1 MRSVVTGTLINTG
14 TVIAGGTLGTL
25 LGNRFPARVR
35 NTVMDALGLTTILIG
50 LKMAF
55 ETSNVLLLLGSL
67 LLGGIVGELLDIEAA
82 LNRVARRLEE
92 KVSARATPDGRAA
105 GAHRGA
111 PGGEDTGSRFARGF
125 VTASLVFC
133 VGPMTIMGSIQ
144 DGLTGDY
151 STLAV
156 KAMLDGFAALAFASS
171 LGMGVTFSAL
181 VVLVYQGGITMAAA
195 WAQAI
200 LTPAMVAE
208 MTATGGLLIFAIGL
222 GLLELK
228 RIRVANLLPAIF
240 VAPLLIVLFR

>member
-1 MRSVVTGTLINTG
+1 MKPVTGTLINTA
-14 TVIAGGTLGTL
+14 TVVAGGTLGTL
-25 LGNRFPARVR
+25 LGNRLPARLR

-50 LKMAF
+50 LKMAL

-67 LLGGIVGELLDIEAA
+67 LLGGIAGELLDIDAA
-82 LNRVARRLEE
+82 LNRLARRLEAR
-92 KVSARATPDGRAA
+92 VSPGAETAA
-105 GAHRGA
+105 GG
-111 PGGEDTGSRFARGF
+111 RFARGF

-151 STLAV
+151 STLAI

-181 VVLVYQGGITMAAA
+181 VVLAYQGSITLAAV

-240 VAPLLIVLFR
+240 VAPLLVALFL

>member
-1 MRSVVTGTLINTG
+1 MTGTLINTA
-14 TVIAGGTLGTL
+14 TVVAGGTLGTL
-25 LGNRFPARVR
+25 LGNRLPARVR
-35 NTVMDALGLTTILIG
+35 NTVMDALGLTTTLIG

-67 LLGGIVGELLDIEAA
+67 LLGGIMGELVDIDAA
-82 LNRVARRLEE
+82 LNRLARRLEE
-92 KVSARATPDGRAA
+92 KVLARSTPDGGAA

-111 PGGEDTGSRFARGF
+111 PAGEDTGGRFARGF

-151 STLAV
+151 STLAI
-156 KAMLDGFAALAFASS
+156 KATLDGFAALAFASS

-181 VVLVYQGGITMAAA
+181 VVLVYQGGITLAAS

-240 VAPLLIVLFR
+240 VAPLLVALFH

>member
-1 MRSVVTGTLINTG
+1 MTGTLVNTA

-25 LGNRFPARVR
+25 LGNRLPTRVR
-35 NTVMDALGLTTILIG
+35 STVMDALGLTTILIG

-67 LLGGIVGELLDIEAA
+67 LLGGIAGELLDIEAA
-82 LNRVARRLEE
+82 LNRLAGRLEAR
-92 KVSARATPDGRAA
+92 VSPGSGTAT
-105 GAHRGA
+105 
-111 PGGEDTGSRFARGF
+111 GGRFARGF

-133 VGPMTIMGSIQ
+133 VGPMTIMGSLQ

-151 STLAV
+151 STLAI

-181 VVLVYQGGITMAAA
+181 VVLVYQGGITLAAA

-240 VAPLLIVLFR
+240 VAPLLVALFH

>member
-1 MRSVVTGTLINTG
+1 MTGTLINTA
-14 TVIAGGTLGTL
+14 TVVAGGTLGTL
-25 LGNRFPARVR
+25 LGDRLPARVR
-35 NTVMDALGLTTILIG
+35 STVMDALGLTTILIG

-55 ETSNVLLLLGSL
+55 ATSNVLLLLGSL
-67 LLGGIVGELLDIEAA
+67 LLGGLAGELLDIDAA
-82 LNRVARRLEE
+82 LNRLARRLE
-92 KVSARATPDGRAA
+92 KKL
-105 GAHRGA
+105 A
-111 PGGEDTGSRFARGF
+111 PGGAAEGTHHGASAGEETGGRFARGF

-151 STLAV
+151 STLAI

-181 VVLVYQGGITMAAA
+181 VVLVYQGGLTLAAS

-208 MTATGGLLIFAIGL
+208 MTATGGLLISAIGL

-228 RIRVANLLPAIF
+228 RIRVANLLPAIV
-240 VAPLLIVLFR
+240 VAPLLVALFR

>member
-1 MRSVVTGTLINTG
+1 VTGTLINTA
-14 TVIAGGTLGTL
+14 TVIAGGTAGTL
-25 LGNRFPARVR
+25 LGNRLPARVR
-35 NTVMDALGLTTILIG
+35 ETVMDALGLTTILIG
-50 LKMAF
+50 LKMAL
-55 ETSNVLLLLGSL
+55 ETSNVLLLLGNL
-67 LLGGIVGELLDIEAA
+67 LLGGIVGELLDIDAA
-82 LNRVARRLEE
+82 LNRLARRLEE
-92 KVSARATPDGRAA
+92 RIFARSSGKA
-105 GAHRGA
+105 GT
-111 PGGEDTGSRFARGF
+111 GGQFARGF

-151 STLAV
+151 STLAI

-181 VVLVYQGGITMAAA
+181 VVLVYQGSLTLAAT

-200 LTPAMVAE
+200 LTPPMVAE

-240 VAPLLIVLFR
+240 LAPALVALLN

>member
-1 MRSVVTGTLINTG
+1 MTGTLINTA
-14 TVIAGGTLGTL
+14 TVIAGGTAGTL
-25 LGNRFPARVR
+25 LGNRLPARVR
-35 NTVMDALGLTTILIG
+35 ETVMDALGLTTILIG
-50 LKMAF
+50 LKMAL
-55 ETSNVLLLLGSL
+55 ETSNVLLLLGNL
-67 LLGGIVGELLDIEAA
+67 LLGGIVGELLDIDAA
-82 LNRVARRLEE
+82 LNRLARRLEE
-92 KVSARATPDGRAA
+92 RIFARSSGKA
-105 GAHRGA
+105 GT
-111 PGGEDTGSRFARGF
+111 GGQFARGF

-151 STLAV
+151 STLAI

-181 VVLVYQGGITMAAA
+181 VVLVYQGSLTLAAT

-200 LTPAMVAE
+200 LTPPMVAE

-240 VAPLLIVLFR
+240 LAPALVALLN